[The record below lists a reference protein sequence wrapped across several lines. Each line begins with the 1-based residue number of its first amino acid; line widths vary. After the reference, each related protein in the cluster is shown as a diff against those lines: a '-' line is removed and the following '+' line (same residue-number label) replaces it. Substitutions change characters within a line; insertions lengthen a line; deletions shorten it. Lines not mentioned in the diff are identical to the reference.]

1 MLKCQRAGPGV
12 SRGRKYR
19 SETSKIDGMFQ
30 APLCAVPADS
40 RQLGVQSLLEA
51 ELGPTGTPKGAAQCG
66 LQSSAHLILTRV
78 KHDILNSNKHGNCS
92 CRSP

>member
-19 SETSKIDGMFQ
+19 SETSKIGGMYQ

-40 RQLGVQSLLEA
+40 RQLGVQSLFEA
-51 ELGPTGTPKGAAQCG
+51 ELGPTGTPKGAAQ
-66 LQSSAHLILTRV
+66 QSSARLILTRV
-78 KHDILNSNKHGNCS
+78 KHDILNWNKHGNCS
-92 CRSP
+92 CHSP